1 MPTRTLPV
9 IACQVKDESGEKT
22 IIALATVS
30 EAQLSGLSPRQI
42 VGQLIQPS
50 TTDLIE
56 STNFARNPAFVEFM
70 HDVIQRH
77 GPSLPDLQAAARSQL
92 EGHVFIIDGRTPSP
106 EGPVPPE
113 DIVGG
118 FQVHKG
124 LLDVSTY
131 SANPN
136 HRLLSDRGFAQ
147 LDSGLVELLQA
158 EASQPPFQA
167 ARLTPVGTEK
177 PWYKFW

>member
-9 IACQVKDESGEKT
+9 IACHVLDESGDKT

-50 TTDLIE
+50 TADVIE

-70 HDVIQRH
+70 HDVIRRH
-77 GPSLPDLQAAARSQL
+77 GPRLPGLQAAARSQL
-92 EGHVFIIDGRTPSP
+92 EGHVFIIDGRTASP

-124 LLDVSTY
+124 LLDESSY

-136 HRLLSDRGFAQ
+136 HRLLSDRGLAR
-147 LDSGLVELLQA
+147 LDSHLVELLQA
-158 EASQPPFQA
+158 EASQPPFQP
-167 ARLTPVGTEK
+167 ARPTPVVSEK